1 MQIVV
6 DALESRQRAAAEVH
20 SLENMK
26 AEADGRLKEKLQE
39 LAAVETPSGEAPA
52 IEMQP
57 RAIEARPRM
66 RAPSPRVAVH
76 KDGGGRTPAATA
88 AW

>member
-39 LAAVETPSGEAPA
+39 LAAVETQSGEAPA

-57 RAIEARPRM
+57 RAIEARPRIREYIQSGRR
-66 RAPSPRVAVH
+66 RAFAGDSLM
-76 KDGGGRTPAATA
+76 
-88 AW
+88 